1 MSCTEQ
7 SFIKLNELNLNL
19 EQDRIDLKI
28 TQNQLEFEEVK
39 ERWTQTL
46 QKYDFAVG
54 QVFGLRAM
62 LPVMAESFVNF
73 ILFILAKPEIKSN
86 DRLYQTT
93 LRQPIDIRVQSL
105 HLNCNGFSSNVDY
118 TTEEC
123 KKFHTLMNERN
134 DLLHGNV
141 NINKQAFGNVYFDK
155 KMPIFDEYEDFWEK
169 SIGVSIRTMNI
180 QSIHGEY
187 EVVKNFINYILS
199 KLNENIKEQ
208 IEHLLE
214 TSRLGFNEETK
225 RVGILFSPY
234 LVDMRGFT
242 K

>member
-1 MSCTEQ
+1 
-7 SFIKLNELNLNL
+7 
-19 EQDRIDLKI
+19 
-28 TQNQLEFEEVK
+28 
-39 ERWTQTL
+39 
-46 QKYDFAVG
+46 
-54 QVFGLRAM
+54 M

-73 ILFILAKPEIKSN
+73 LLFILAKPEIKSN

-155 KMPIFDEYEDFWEK
+155 QMPIFDQYEDFWKK

-180 QSIHGEY
+180 QSIYGEY

-199 KLNENIKEQ
+199 KLNEKIKEQ

-225 RVGILFSPY
+225 RVGILFPPY

>member
-1 MSCTEQ
+1 
-7 SFIKLNELNLNL
+7 
-19 EQDRIDLKI
+19 
-28 TQNQLEFEEVK
+28 
-39 ERWTQTL
+39 
-46 QKYDFAVG
+46 
-54 QVFGLRAM
+54 M

-73 ILFILAKPEIKSN
+73 LLFILAKPEIKSN

-155 KMPIFDEYEDFWEK
+155 QMPIFDQYEDFWEK

-180 QSIHGEY
+180 QSIYGEY

-199 KLNENIKEQ
+199 KLNEKIKEQ

-225 RVGILFSPY
+225 RVGILFPPY